1 MSLTAANPEPQISAP
16 GQTAEVV
23 HPTRAASFHR
33 ILGINF
39 FDGSAQAA
47 IAHMRNGG
55 LLVVPA
61 APALKDLD
69 RNHAYREALLSAD
82 LAITDSAFMV
92 LLWNRLQANPIK
104 RLSGLEYLRELL
116 LEPGLRQPGNTLWI
130 MASPESAT
138 RNLAWL
144 AQQGITLPETNIYVA
159 PMYNSTNG
167 NQTEH
172 PPSASDTAFTS
183 LSDPALLALIDQLR
197 PQHIVVTIGGG
208 TQERLGL
215 YLKRNLS
222 YRPAIHCIG
231 AAIAFLSGDQVRIP
245 VWADKYYLGW
255 LLRSISEPKR
265 YIPRYWDARK
275 LLPLMLRHRHQ
286 LPTLKQ

>member
-1 MSLTAANPEPQISAP
+1 MATTP
-16 GQTAEVV
+16 
-23 HPTRAASFHR
+23 PTHHR
-33 ILGINF
+33 ILGIDF
-39 FDGSAQAA
+39 FDGSAKEA
-47 IAHMRNGG
+47 IEIMRTNGG

-69 RNHAYREALLSAD
+69 RNRDYRESLLNAD

-92 LLWNRLQANPIK
+92 LIWNRLQSTQIK

-116 LEPGLRQPGNTLWI
+116 LDPEIRQPANTFWI
-130 MASPESAT
+130 MASPISAK
-138 RNLAWL
+138 RNLDWL
-144 AQQGITLPETNIYVA
+144 AGQGIIIPEDHIYMA
-159 PMYNSTNG
+159 PMYG
-167 NQTEH
+167 NA
-172 PPSASDTAFTS
+172 PIN
-183 LSDPALLALIDQLR
+183 DPALIDLLNRLR
-197 PQHIVVTIGGG
+197 PRHVIVTIGGG

-231 AAIAFLSGDQVRIP
+231 AAIAFLSGDQVHIP

-255 LLRSISEPKR
+255 LLRSLAEPKR

-275 LLPLMLRHRHQ
+275 LFAIMLRNRSR
-286 LPTLKQ
+286 LPDLKS